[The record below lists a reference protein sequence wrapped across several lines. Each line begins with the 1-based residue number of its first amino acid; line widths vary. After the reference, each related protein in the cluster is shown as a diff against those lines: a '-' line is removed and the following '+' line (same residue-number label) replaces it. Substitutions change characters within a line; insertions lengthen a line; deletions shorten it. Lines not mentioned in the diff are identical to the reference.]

1 MDALFHFAN
10 PDTRPYKKKN
20 LSLVPSAFHS
30 KNPLNYDKNDEE
42 EELNSP
48 IIYKKKSHFSRNAE
62 KNFSFVL
69 NNCQNDEVEGFVD
82 VEDLPISPLS

>member
-42 EELNSP
+42 EEEVEEEEENKDLIKTKKDNENLIVSGADTQ
-48 IIYKKKSHFSRNAE
+48 ILKKSSTIKTN
-62 KNFSFVL
+62 
-69 NNCQNDEVEGFVD
+69 
-82 VEDLPISPLS
+82 